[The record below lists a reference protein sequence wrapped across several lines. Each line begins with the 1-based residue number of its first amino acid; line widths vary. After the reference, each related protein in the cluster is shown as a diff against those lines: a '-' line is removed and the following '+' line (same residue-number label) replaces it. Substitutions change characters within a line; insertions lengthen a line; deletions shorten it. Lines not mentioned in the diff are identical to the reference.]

1 MANNESPA
9 PKSGSAAMVTF
20 LPQSPFVQQL
30 GIELIDIDEGAARLR
45 LSYRDELST
54 VGEMLH
60 GGVIAGCIDIGI
72 MTAAWAG
79 AAVPEKLRGVTVSM
93 SVQFLEPVY
102 AEGIDIVCTRLH
114 GGRSLKTCRVDIV
127 GTESGRLV
135 ATGTGTY
142 KVG

>member
-1 MANNESPA
+1 
-9 PKSGSAAMVTF
+9 
-20 LPQSPFVQQL
+20 VQQL
-30 GIELIDIDEGAARLR
+30 GIELVDIDEGTARLR
-45 LSYRDELST
+45 LPYRDELST
-54 VGEMLH
+54 VGQMLH

-93 SVQFLEPVY
+93 SVQFMEPVY
-102 AEGIDIVCTRLH
+102 AEG
-114 GGRSLKTCRVDIV
+114 VDIV

>member
-1 MANNESPA
+1 MTTEDVQLPD
-9 PKSGSAAMVTF
+9 SGSAAMVHF

-30 GIELIDIDEGAARLR
+30 GIELIDIGEGTARLR

-54 VGEMLH
+54 VGQMLH
-60 GGVIAGCIDIGI
+60 GGVIAGCIDLGI

-79 AAVPEKLRGVTVSM
+79 SEVPEKLRGVTVSM
-93 SVQFLEPVY
+93 SVQFMEPVY
-102 AEGIDIVCTRLH
+102 AEGVDIVGTRIH
-114 GGRSLKTCRVDIV
+114 AGRSLKTCRVDIV
-127 GTESGRLV
+127 RTESGRLV

>member
-1 MANNESPA
+1 MTANEVLA
-9 PKSGSAAMVTF
+9 PDSGSSAMTMF

-30 GIELIDIDEGAARLR
+30 GIELVDIDEGTARLR
-45 LSYRDELST
+45 LPYRDELST
-54 VGEMLH
+54 VGQMLH

-79 AAVPEKLRGVTVSM
+79 SELPEKLRGVTVSM
-93 SVQFLEPVY
+93 SVQFMEPVY
-102 AEGIDIVCTRLH
+102 AEGVDIVGTRMH
-114 GGRSLKTCRVDIV
+114 AGRSLKTCRVDIL
-127 GTESGRLV
+127 GTGSGRLV

>member
-79 AAVPEKLRGVTVSM
+79 AAVPETLRGVTVSM

-102 AEGIDIVCTRLH
+102 AEGIDIVGTRLH

>member
-1 MANNESPA
+1 MTANEVLA
-9 PKSGSAAMVTF
+9 PDSGSAAMTVF

-30 GIELIDIDEGAARLR
+30 GIELVDIDEGTSRLR
-45 LSYRDELST
+45 LPYRDELST
-54 VGEMLH
+54 VGQMLH

-79 AAVPEKLRGVTVSM
+79 SEVPEKLRGVTVSM
-93 SVQFLEPVY
+93 SVQFMEPVY
-102 AEGIDIVCTRLH
+102 AEGVDIVGTRIH
-114 GGRSLKTCRVDIV
+114 AGRSLKTCRVDIV

>member
-1 MANNESPA
+1 MTTNEVQTPD
-9 PKSGSAAMVTF
+9 SGSAAMVMF

-30 GIELIDIDEGAARLR
+30 GIELIDIDEGVARLR
-45 LSYRDELST
+45 LPYRDELST
-54 VGEMLH
+54 VGQMLH

-79 AAVPEKLRGVTVSM
+79 SEVPQQLRGVTVSM

-102 AEGIDIVCTRLH
+102 AEGIDIVGTRLH
-114 GGRSLKTCRVDIV
+114 GGRSLKTCRADIV

>member
-1 MANNESPA
+1 MTADEIQVPN
-9 PKSGSAAMVTF
+9 SGSAAMVMF
-20 LPQSPFVQQL
+20 LPQSPFVQKL
-30 GIELIDIDEGAARLR
+30 GIELVDIDEGTARLR
-45 LSYRDELST
+45 LPYRDELST
-54 VGEMLH
+54 VGQMLH

-79 AAVPEKLRGVTVSM
+79 SEVPEKLRGVTVSM
-93 SVQFLEPVY
+93 SVQFLESIY
-102 AEGIDIVCTRLH
+102 AEGVDIVATRLH

-127 GTESGRLV
+127 GTQSGRLA

>member
-30 GIELIDIDEGAARLR
+30 GIDIDEGAARLR
-45 LSYRDELST
+45 LAYRDELST

-102 AEGIDIVCTRLH
+102 AEGIDIVGTRLH

>member
-45 LSYRDELST
+45 LLYRDELST

-102 AEGIDIVCTRLH
+102 AEGIDIVGTRLH

>member
-45 LSYRDELST
+45 LAYRDELST

-102 AEGIDIVCTRLH
+102 AEGIDIVGTRLH
-114 GGRSLKTCRVDIV
+114 GGRSLKTCRFDIV

>member
-1 MANNESPA
+1 MTANEVLA
-9 PKSGSAAMVTF
+9 PDSGSAAMTMF

-30 GIELIDIDEGAARLR
+30 GIELVDIDEGTARLR
-45 LSYRDELST
+45 LPYRDELST
-54 VGEMLH
+54 VGQMLH

-79 AAVPEKLRGVTVSM
+79 SEVPQKLRGVTVSM
-93 SVQFLEPVY
+93 SVQFMEPVY
-102 AEGIDIVCTRLH
+102 AEGVDIVGTRIH
-114 GGRSLKTCRVDIV
+114 AGRSLNTCRVDIV